1 MNSNFELKL
10 GYLNPAL
17 NNTALGGSVFAKSK
31 ASSITWSLINNTI
44 NIEDDIDQLSSSF
57 RCTVDHFPSLVLSH
71 VT

>member
-1 MNSNFELKL
+1 MNSNFELTL

-17 NNTALGGSVFAKSK
+17 NNTALGGRVV
-31 ASSITWSLINNTI
+31 ASSITWSLICDTI